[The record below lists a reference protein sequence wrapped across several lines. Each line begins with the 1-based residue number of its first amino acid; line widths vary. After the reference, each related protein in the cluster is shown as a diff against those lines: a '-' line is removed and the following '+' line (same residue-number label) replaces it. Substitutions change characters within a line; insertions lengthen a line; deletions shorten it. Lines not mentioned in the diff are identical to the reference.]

1 LRPRRYPRHDEKDQ
15 RRTEWSGG
23 SEQLHPQGQGGD
35 CPHRGHPTEFA
46 LAIDQDFGAATELA
60 VMRFQGDKK
69 LTVDGIV
76 GKEPWDAIGKAA
88 ESTSLSS
95 RPSELLVLDALR

>member
-1 LRPRRYPRHDEKDQ
+1 LRR
-15 RRTEWSGG
+15 G
-23 SEQLHPQGQGGD
+23 STGEAVGD
-35 CPHRGHPTEFA
+35 LQAMLSKLKFA

-69 LTVDGIV
+69 LTVDGI
-76 GKEPWDAIGKAA
+76 DAIGKAA

>member
-1 LRPRRYPRHDEKDQ
+1 MSDPRPVLRRGS
-15 RRTEWSGG
+15 TGG
-23 SEQLHPQGQGGD
+23 AVGD
-35 CPHRGHPTEFA
+35 LQAMLSKLKFA

-69 LTVDGIV
+69 LTADGIV
-76 GKEPWDAIGKAA
+76 GKETWDAIEKAA
-88 ESTSLSS
+88 GSTSLSS